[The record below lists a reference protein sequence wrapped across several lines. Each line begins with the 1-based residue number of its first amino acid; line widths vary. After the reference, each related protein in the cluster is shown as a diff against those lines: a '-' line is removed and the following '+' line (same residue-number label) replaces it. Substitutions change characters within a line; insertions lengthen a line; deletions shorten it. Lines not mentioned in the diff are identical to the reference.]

1 MKQAQSLLTKPE
13 EATGL
18 PFLVDSH
25 CHLDLAQFDEDRVA
39 VLERARGAGVG
50 LIVIPGID
58 LAQCRG
64 ALALAEATPEVYVAL
79 GVHPN
84 SSGTFGPTSVD
95 ELRALAA
102 HPKVVAIGE
111 IGLDYYWDRV
121 TPEQQAVA
129 FRAQLAL
136 AAGVGLP
143 VIIHNRDASDDVAAI
158 LEEWTASE
166 EFRNSP
172 LAARP
177 YTGVLHAFGGDVPL
191 AERAYA
197 WNFVLGIAGPVTFKN
212 ARQMH
217 ALIPQLRPE
226 RLLIETD
233 APYLTP
239 HPQRGKRNEPGYV
252 ALVAEKLAELSGAS
266 VAEVA
271 ERTSRTAL
279 EFFGLQERA
288 QITFRATP
296 DRCAEYEKLQ
306 CN

>member
-1 MKQAQSLLTKPE
+1 MTQL
-13 EATGL
+13 
-18 PFLVDSH
+18 LVDSH
-25 CHLDLAQFDEDRVA
+25 CHLDLAHFDEDRAA
-39 VLERARGAGVG
+39 VLERARAAGIG

-58 LAQCRG
+58 VAQCRG
-64 ALALAEATPEVYVAL
+64 ALALAEATPELYVAV

-84 SSGTFGPTSVD
+84 SSGEFSPATVE
-95 ELRALAA
+95 ELRRLTA

-136 AAGVGLP
+136 AAEMGLP

-158 LEEWTASE
+158 LEEWVSSE

-172 LAARP
+172 LAIRP
-177 YTGVLHAFGGDVPL
+177 FAGVLHAFGGDVAL
-191 AERAYA
+191 AERAYS

-212 ARQMH
+212 AHQMH
-217 ALIPQLRPE
+217 ELIPQLQPD

-239 HPQRGKRNEPGYV
+239 HPYRGKRNEPGYV
-252 ALVAEKLAELSGAS
+252 ALVADKVAELLGESPAD
-266 VAEVA
+266 VAR
-271 ERTSRTAL
+271 RTSATAL
-279 EFFGLQERA
+279 AFFGLADGLAKGDGRTDAGGRENHA
-288 QITFRATP
+288 
-296 DRCAEYEKLQ
+296 
-306 CN
+306 

>member
-1 MKQAQSLLTKPE
+1 MTQPQSLYAEPGK
-13 EATGL
+13 AAVL

-25 CHLDLAQFDEDRVA
+25 CHLDLVQFDEDRAA
-39 VLERARGAGVG
+39 VIQRARAAGVG

-58 LAQCRG
+58 VTQCRG

-84 SSGTFGPTSVD
+84 SSGDFGPASVD
-95 ELRALAA
+95 ELRALAV

-121 TPEQQAVA
+121 TPEQQVVA

-136 AAGVGLP
+136 AAELGLP

-158 LEEWTASE
+158 LEEWIGNE
-166 EFRNSP
+166 DFRNSQ
-172 LAARP
+172 LATRP
-177 YTGVLHAFGGDVPL
+177 YAGVLHAFGGDLDL

-217 ALIPQLRPE
+217 TLIPQLRPE

-239 HPQRGKRNEPGYV
+239 HPNRGKRNEPGYV
-252 ALVAEKLAELSGAS
+252 ALVAEKLAELTGAS
-266 VAEVA
+266 VDQVA
-271 ERTSRTAL
+271 QQTSTLAL
-279 EFFGLQERA
+279 VFFGLQEWR
-288 QITFRATP
+288 
-296 DRCAEYEKLQ
+296 
-306 CN
+306 N